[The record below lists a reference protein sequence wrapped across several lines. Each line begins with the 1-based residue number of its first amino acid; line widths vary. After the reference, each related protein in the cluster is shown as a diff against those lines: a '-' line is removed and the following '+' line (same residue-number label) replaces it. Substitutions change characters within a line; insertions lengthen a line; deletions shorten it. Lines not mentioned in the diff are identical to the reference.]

1 MELVGQ
7 GLWAGEGRRES
18 LFLDSTL
25 SSETCGGAIQVCQGS
40 GREEAPLL
48 GVPLL
53 LQGEGWF
60 RFEPQDVRAGG
71 RFKKNLCNLILCTIW
86 TS

>member
-1 MELVGQ
+1 M
-7 GLWAGEGRRES
+7 
-18 LFLDSTL
+18 
-25 SSETCGGAIQVCQGS
+25 CQGS

-53 LQGEGWF
+53 LQGEGRF

-71 RFKKNLCNLILCTIW
+71 RFKKNLWNLILCTIW